1 MNTDTKEKPWKCS
14 RSLYPEPRVWLIT
27 EEKNRLLSW
36 AMIQKI
42 EAAEDF
48 LSLRFLCEYGL
59 VTLASQESMKELF
72 ELMRLERVVSIDGR
86 VLHCSI
92 QEGGEEN

>member
-1 MNTDTKEKPWKCS
+1 MNTDTEEKPWKSS
-14 RSLYPEPRVWLIT
+14 RSVPPKQHVWLIA
-27 EEKNRLLSW
+27 EEKNRPLSW

-72 ELMRLERVVSIDGR
+72 ELMRLERVVCIDGR
-86 VLHCSI
+86 LLHCRI
-92 QEGGEEN
+92 QEGEEDA

>member
-1 MNTDTKEKPWKCS
+1 MNTDTEEKPWKCS
-14 RSLYPEPRVWLIT
+14 RSVPPEPRVWLIT

-59 VTLASQESMKELF
+59 VTLASQKSMKELF
-72 ELMRLERVVSIDGR
+72 ELRRLERVVCIDGR
-86 VLHCSI
+86 LLHCRI
-92 QEGGEEN
+92 QEDGEEN

>member
-1 MNTDTKEKPWKCS
+1 MNTDTEEKPWKSS
-14 RSLYPEPRVWLIT
+14 RSVPPEPRVWLIT

-48 LSLRFLCEYGL
+48 LS
-59 VTLASQESMKELF
+59 VTLTSQESMKELF
-72 ELMRLERVVSIDGR
+72 ELMRLERVVCIDGR
-86 VLHCSI
+86 ILHCRI
-92 QEGGEEN
+92 QESGEEN